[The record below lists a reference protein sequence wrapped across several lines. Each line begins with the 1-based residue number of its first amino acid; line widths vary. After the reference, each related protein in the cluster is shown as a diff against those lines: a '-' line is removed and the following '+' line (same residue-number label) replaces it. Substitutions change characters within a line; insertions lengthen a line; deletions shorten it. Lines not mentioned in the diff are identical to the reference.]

1 MANNKKNKNNHKK
14 ATQEERRQKF
24 AETKE
29 RIKSDTSE
37 AKEIIK
43 ENAAVAKE
51 KIKETSEIAKE
62 KLKWGASEVNADLKK
77 LLDEEIEKF
86 RTRDNKR
93 SAEII
98 SIFAAHNYYANG
110 FTPVE
115 MRTTLEA
122 LGPTYV
128 KIGQIMSSRTD
139 LLPIEYCKELE
150 KLRQN
155 VQPLDP
161 KLARAV
167 IEQETGRPIEDI
179 YSEFRDK
186 PLGSASIGQAHYGV
200 LKDGTKV
207 VTKVQRPYIAE
218 TMAQDF
224 VMLKKLAGA
233 VNILSDSDG
242 DQAVDLLTVIEELE
256 KVTNEELDFRVE
268 AANTKEFKEK
278 CIDNEEKVTCP
289 DVIDELTTQR
299 IFTMTFV
306 DGYSLA
312 KHDKLIEDG
321 YDLLAL
327 GTDLIENYVHQ
338 ILDAGLFHADPHQ
351 GNIMVSGGKP
361 YWIDFGMIGRIE
373 NRDIDS
379 LQNIIMALLKA
390 DAEELVNVILSMGAI
405 SPKTNRNKL
414 LQDAEIMLERYANIS
429 GVNDLDVS
437 VLLNEVMDL
446 GNKHHITLPGKFTM
460 LMRSIITIEGVIE
473 QLCPE
478 LNLFELLSNK
488 LMDRMKKNYDLKQD
502 LIGKG
507 KDLLEAGTKTARIP
521 LLAADALNN
530 LAKGR
535 TKLNMELTGYE
546 EPLEKIGDFII
557 YIILAVFSCVLFT
570 GSCILCTTDVQ
581 PVTRQ
586 GIPLIAA
593 VGFVFSVS
601 LGIFAVKKMWK
612 R

>member
-1 MANNKKNKNNHKK
+1 MANKKNKNNHKK
-14 ATQEERRQKF
+14 VMTEERKQQIAGKREENKQKL
-24 AETKE
+24 AET
-29 RIKSDTSE
+29 
-37 AKEIIK
+37 
-43 ENAAVAKE
+43 KE
-51 KIKETSEIAKE
+51 KIKETASEAKE
-62 KLKWGASEVNADLKK
+62 KLKENASEAKQKLKKGTAEVNADLKK
-77 LLDEEIEKF
+77 LLDEEVAKF
-86 RTRDNKR
+86 KNRDNKR

-115 MRTTLEA
+115 MRTILEA

-139 LLPIEYCKELE
+139 LLPVEYCKELE

-161 KLARAV
+161 MLARAV
-167 IEQETGRPIEDI
+167 IEQETGKRIEDI

-200 LKDGTKV
+200 LKDGTRV

-224 VMLKKLAGA
+224 VMLKKLAGV
-233 VNILSDSDG
+233 VNILTDSDG

-256 KVTNEELDFRVE
+256 NVTNEELDFRVE
-268 AANTKEFKEK
+268 ASNTKEFKER
-278 CIDNEEKVTCP
+278 CIDDEEKITCP

-306 DGYSLA
+306 DGYSIA
-312 KHDKLIEDG
+312 KHSKLVEDG
-321 YDLLAL
+321 YDLMAL
-327 GTDLIENYVHQ
+327 GTAIIENYVHQ
-338 ILDAGLFHADPHQ
+338 ILDVGLFHADPHQ

-373 NRDIDS
+373 NRDIDA
-379 LQNIIMALLKA
+379 LQNIVMALLKV
-390 DAEELVNVILSMGAI
+390 DAEELINVVMSMGTP
-405 SPKTNRNKL
+405 SPKTNRSKL
-414 LQDAEIMLERYANIS
+414 LQDAEITLEKYANVT

-437 VLLNEVMDL
+437 VLLSEVMDL

-502 LIGKG
+502 LINKGKG
-507 KDLLEAGTKTARIP
+507 LLEAGAKTAKIP

-535 TKLNMELTGYE
+535 MKINMELTSYE
-546 EPLEKIGDFII
+546 EPLEKIGDFMV
-557 YIILAVFSCVLFT
+557 YMILSVFSCVLFI
-570 GSCILCTTDVQ
+570 GSCILCTTDIQ
-581 PVTRQ
+581 PMTDQ

-593 VGFVFSVS
+593 VGFIFSVS
-601 LGIFAVKKMWK
+601 LGIFSVKKMWK

>member
-1 MANNKKNKNNHKK
+1 MANKKNKSGKK
-14 ATQEERRQKF
+14 LMTEEKKRKL
-24 AETKE
+24 AETSEK
-29 RIKSDTSE
+29 IKTGAVE
-37 AKEIIK
+37 AKEKIG
-43 ENAAVAKE
+43 ESAAKAKVKLQEKSVEAKE
-51 KIKETSEIAKE
+51 KIKKGTA
-62 KLKWGASEVNADLKK
+62 EVNADLKK

-93 SAEII
+93 SAEILG
-98 SIFAAHNYYANG
+98 IFAAHNYYANG

-139 LLPIEYCKELE
+139 LLPTEYCKELE

-167 IEQETGRPIEDI
+167 IEQETGRAIEDI
-179 YSEFRDK
+179 YSEFNDK

-200 LKDGTKV
+200 LKDGTRV
-207 VTKVQRPYIAE
+207 VTKVQRPYISE

-224 VMLKKLAGA
+224 VMLKKLAGV
-233 VNILSDSDG
+233 VNILTDSDG

-256 KVTNEELDFRVE
+256 KVTNEELDFRIE
-268 AANTKEFKEK
+268 AANTKEFKER
-278 CIDNEEKVTCP
+278 CIENEETITCP

-306 DGYSLA
+306 DGYSIA
-312 KHDKLIEDG
+312 KHSRLTEDN

-327 GTDLIENYVHQ
+327 GTAILENYVHQ
-338 ILDAGLFHADPHQ
+338 ILDVGLFHADPHQ
-351 GNIMVSGGKP
+351 GNIMVSKGKP

-373 NRDIDS
+373 NRDIDM
-379 LQNIIMALLKA
+379 LQNIVMSLLKG
-390 DAEELVNVILSMGAI
+390 DSEELVNVIMSMGPS
-405 SPKTNRNKL
+405 SPKTNRSKL
-414 LQDAEIMLERYANIS
+414 LQDAEIMLERYSNIS
-429 GVNDLDVS
+429 GLNDLDVS
-437 VLLNEVMDL
+437 VLLTEVMDL
-446 GNKHHITLPGKFTM
+446 GDKHHITLPGKFTM
-460 LMRSIITIEGVIE
+460 LMRSIITIEGVME

-478 LNLFELLSNK
+478 INLFEILSNK

-502 LIGKG
+502 LINKG
-507 KDLLEAGTKTARIP
+507 KDLIEAGTKTSKIP
-521 LLAADALNN
+521 LLAADTLNN

-535 TKLNMELTGYE
+535 LKVNMELTGYE
-546 EPLEKIGDFII
+546 EPLEKIGDFMV
-557 YIILAVFSCVLFT
+557 YIVLSVFSCVLFI
-570 GSCILCTTDVQ
+570 GSCILCTTDIT
-581 PVTRQ
+581 PLTKQ
-586 GIPLIAA
+586 GIPLIAT
-593 VGFVFSVS
+593 VGFIFSVA
-601 LGIFAVKKMWK
+601 LGIFSVKKMWK

>member
-1 MANNKKNKNNHKK
+1 
-14 ATQEERRQKF
+14 
-24 AETKE
+24 
-29 RIKSDTSE
+29 
-37 AKEIIK
+37 
-43 ENAAVAKE
+43 
-51 KIKETSEIAKE
+51 
-62 KLKWGASEVNADLKK
+62 
-77 LLDEEIEKF
+77 EIEKF
-86 RTRDNKR
+86 KNRDNKR

-98 SIFAAHNYYANG
+98 GIFAAHNYYANG
-110 FTPVE
+110 FTPAE

-139 LLPIEYCKELE
+139 LLPIEYCEELE

-200 LKDGTKV
+200 LKDGTRV

-224 VMLKKLAGA
+224 VMLKKLAGV
-233 VNILSDSDG
+233 VNVLSDSDG

-278 CIDNEEKVTCP
+278 CIDDEEKVTCP

-299 IFTMTFV
+299 IFTMTYV
-306 DGYSLA
+306 DGYSIA
-312 KHDKLIEDG
+312 KHSKLVEDG

-327 GTDLIENYVHQ
+327 GTDLIDNYVHQ
-338 ILDAGLFHADPHQ
+338 ILDVGLFHADPHQ
-351 GNIMVSGGKP
+351 GNIMVSGGRP
-361 YWIDFGMIGRIE
+361 YWIDFGMIGRID

-379 LQNIIMALLKA
+379 LQSIVMSLLKA
-390 DAEELVNVILSMGAI
+390 DAEEMVSVIMSMGKT
-405 SPKTNRNKL
+405 SPKTDRNKL
-414 LQDAEIMLERYANIS
+414 LLDTEIMLDKYANVT

-437 VLLNEVMDL
+437 VLLTEVMDL
-446 GNKHHITLPGKFTM
+446 GNKHHVTLPGKFTM

-488 LMDRMKKNYDLKQD
+488 LMDRMKKNFDLKQE
-502 LIGKG
+502 LIDKG
-507 KDLLEAGTKTARIP
+507 KDFLTAGAKTAKIP

-535 TKLNMELTGYE
+535 LKINMELAGYE
-546 EPLEKIGDFII
+546 EPLEKIGDFIV
-557 YIILAVFSCVLFT
+557 YIILAVFACVLFI
-570 GSCILCTTDVQ
+570 GSCILCTTDIR
-581 PVTRQ
+581 PVTTQ

-601 LGIFAVKKMWK
+601 FGIFAVKKMWK